1 MRGARRAVRAV
12 VVGEQRHA
20 EFGEGVRRWLGGQGG
35 EEEEVDCGGVGF
47 GGGGRAGVEALH
59 ERADVVGGDGGTV
72 AVGGTGAVGAGE
84 VVGRETVEELGRV
97 SGGSL

>member
-1 MRGARRAVRAV
+1 
-12 VVGEQRHA
+12 
-20 EFGEGVRRWLGGQGG
+20 
-35 EEEEVDCGGVGF
+35 
-47 GGGGRAGVEALH
+47 VEALH